1 MKAVKQNEGIPLR
14 RACIIP
20 AMNEYADRVRQLLVA
35 RGVTDREMKSEL
47 ADACGIKYQS
57 VKGWFDGTSK
67 SITAVN
73 LAKIARRWDANLDWL
88 ITGQGQMFGAA
99 RNVGEGATSYL
110 VAGATGPWVDDVS
123 PGPAVSGQIPIIS
136 YVQAGEFCEAEDPFE
151 PGMADEWLPFRPPNA
166 GPRAYALRVEGD
178 SNHSK
183 IRSGEIVIVDPD
195 KVPESGK
202 FVVAKRHSDA
212 KVTLKMIQYNEGEP
226 FLKPGNPEWPEPII
240 KIDGDWS
247 ICGVVIGK
255 YDPM

>member
-1 MKAVKQNEGIPLR
+1 MKTVKQNKGIPLR
-14 RACIIP
+14 LACIIP
-20 AMNEYADRVRQLLVA
+20 TMNEYADRVRQLLVA

-73 LAKIARRWDANLDWL
+73 LAKIARRWNANLDWL
-88 ITGQGQMFGAA
+88 ITGQGQMLGAA
-99 RNVGEGATSYL
+99 HHIAEPQAPYG
-110 VAGATGPWVDDVS
+110 DDVS
-123 PGPAVSGQIPIIS
+123 PGPSVSGQIPIIS

-151 PGMADEWLPFRPPNA
+151 PGMADEWLPFRPPSA
-166 GPRAYALRVEGD
+166 GPRAYGLKVEGD
-178 SNHSK
+178 SNDPR
-183 IRSGEIVIVDPD
+183 IRNGEIVIVDPD
-195 KVPESGK
+195 RAPDSGK

-226 FLKPGNPEWPEPII
+226 FLKPGNPDWPEPII
-240 KIDGDWS
+240 KIDGGWS